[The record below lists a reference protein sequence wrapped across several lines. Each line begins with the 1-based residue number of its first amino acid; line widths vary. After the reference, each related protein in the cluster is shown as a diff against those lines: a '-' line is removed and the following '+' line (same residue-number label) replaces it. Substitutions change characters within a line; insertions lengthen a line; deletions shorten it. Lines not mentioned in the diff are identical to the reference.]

1 MVRLAA
7 TRRGRG
13 TPGWGSAMVVCLML
27 NRWLRRSA
35 CEREPTIA
43 NGFAFVGSA
52 LLVPPFRQ
60 LCSVEVAER
69 LSLADQLSLHR
80 REPFSE
86 TPACDTKRVLGV
98 DLQPARQRHHGEQQ
112 VAKLVEHRGRILRLG
127 DLAPLL
133 RDGPCAVARGRVL

>member
-43 NGFAFVGSA
+43 NGCAFVGSA
-52 LLVPPFRQ
+52 CLVPPTRQ
-60 LCSVEVAER
+60 LWSVDVAER
-69 LSLADQLSLHR
+69 RSFAHQLRFHR

-86 TPACDTKRVLGV
+86 TPARDPQRVFGV
-98 DLQPARQRHHGEQQ
+98 DLQPARQRHPGAHQ
-112 VAKLVEHRGRILRLG
+112 VANLVE
-127 DLAPLL
+127 
-133 RDGPCAVARGRVL
+133 

>member
-52 LLVPPFRQ
+52 CLVPPSRQ
-60 LCSVEVAER
+60 LSRVEVAER
-69 LSLADQLSLHR
+69 LSFADELRLHR

-86 TPACDTKRVLGV
+86 PLARDAQRVLGG
-98 DLQPARQRHHGEQQ
+98 DLQPARQRHHREQQ
-112 VAKLVEHRGRILRLG
+112 VAKLG
-127 DLAPLL
+127 
-133 RDGPCAVARGRVL
+133 